1 MGQELF
7 GHDTE
12 FNLQFAAALVNTGP
26 SSGQGGARGPG
37 GAGGRGVDLLS
48 SQDELDAFCERWEV
62 TGSRTHDAAELLAV
76 QRLRPALREAWSL
89 DRDEL
94 AGWIND
100 MLHRHRALPQLVRH
114 DGWDY
119 HFHATDADRPVA
131 VRSALDV
138 AMALAELVR
147 AGAQDRLRVCD
158 AGDCDDVFVD
168 LSKNAARRFCSTR
181 CGNRMA
187 AAQSR
192 ARRRAG

>member
-12 FNLQFAAALVNTGP
+12 FNLRFAAALVNTAP
-26 SSGQGGARGPG
+26 R
-37 GAGGRGVDLLS
+37 AGRPEQLAD
-48 SQDELDAFCERWEV
+48 QADLDAFCATWEV
-62 TGSRTHDAAELLAV
+62 TGSRTNDDAELTALH
-76 QRLRPALREAWSL
+76 RLRPQLRTAWSS

-94 AGWIND
+94 AAWINGA
-100 MLHRHRALPQLVRH
+100 LHRHRALPRLVRH

-147 AGAQDRLRVCD
+147 ADAQDRLRVC
-158 AGDCDDVFVD
+158 AAPDCDDVFVD

-192 ARRRAG
+192 ARRRHASDPG